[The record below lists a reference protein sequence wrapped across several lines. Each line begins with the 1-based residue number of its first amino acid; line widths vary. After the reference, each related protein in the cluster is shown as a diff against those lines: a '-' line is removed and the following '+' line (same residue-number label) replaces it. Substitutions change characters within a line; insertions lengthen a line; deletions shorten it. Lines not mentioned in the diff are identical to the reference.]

1 MQMTVYETRKNN
13 LLKMLEFYESR
24 KAFCEKLGVEYNHLN
39 QYLGKKSKKNIGDK
53 FSEKVTE
60 AHNLP
65 LGWMDQ
71 PQDILTIKNIVESNQ
86 ATNIVVSDIKSKNK
100 STNHPSIDQNDV
112 RRIVP
117 LKNILK
123 MSKGEDLAVNEN
135 IEEIKNIDLPA
146 GINNPIAYLI
156 RGTGFS
162 KPYRNGYVVVCEF
175 SGSPIPGEEILIF
188 CKDGSIYAGEF
199 QREEDILIS
208 IDSVDGSNDRILKE
222 KIARISPIK
231 MFISPS
237 QIK

>member
-1 MQMTVYETRKNN
+1 MQMTVYETRKKN
-13 LLKMLEFYESR
+13 LLNMLEFYENR
-24 KAFCEKLGVEYNHLN
+24 RAFCEKLGVEYNHLN
-39 QYLGKKSKKNIGDK
+39 QYLGKNSKKNIGDK
-53 FSEKVTE
+53 FAEKVTE
-60 AHNLP
+60 AHGLP
-65 LGWMDQ
+65 LGWLDH
-71 PQDILTIKNIVESNQ
+71 PQDILTIKNIVQSNH
-86 ATNIVVSDIKSKNK
+86 ATDHVVSDKKIRNK

-112 RRIVP
+112 LRIVP

-123 MSKGEDLAVNEN
+123 MSKGEELAVSDN
-135 IEEIKNIDLPA
+135 IEEVKDINLPA

-162 KPYRNGYVVVCEF
+162 KPYRNGYAIVCEF
-175 SGSPIPGEEILIF
+175 AGIPIPGEEVLIF

-208 IDSVDGSNDRILKE
+208 IDSVDGSNDRILKD
-222 KIARISPIK
+222 KIARISPVK